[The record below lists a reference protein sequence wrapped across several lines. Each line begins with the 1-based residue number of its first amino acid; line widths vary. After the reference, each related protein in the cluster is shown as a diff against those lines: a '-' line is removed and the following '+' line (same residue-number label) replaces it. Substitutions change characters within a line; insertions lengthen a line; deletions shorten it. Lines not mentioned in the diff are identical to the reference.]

1 MQKQLKRILRLVPLL
16 QTHHSDFPPNGLQIF
31 TLVAMNEGISSTE
44 LVEKLDAPKA
54 TVSRNLR
61 MLGDRMSPTKNGMGL
76 VSLRHDPKDY
86 RVRRAYITEKGQ
98 TFLDELLE
106 ALA

>member
-1 MQKQLKRILRLVPLL
+1 
-16 QTHHSDFPPNGLQIF
+16 
-31 TLVAMNEGISSTE
+31 
-44 LVEKLDAPKA
+44 
-54 TVSRNLR
+54 LR
-61 MLGDRMSPTKNGMGL
+61 MLGDRMSPTKDGMGL
-76 VSLRHDPKDY
+76 ISLRHDPKDY